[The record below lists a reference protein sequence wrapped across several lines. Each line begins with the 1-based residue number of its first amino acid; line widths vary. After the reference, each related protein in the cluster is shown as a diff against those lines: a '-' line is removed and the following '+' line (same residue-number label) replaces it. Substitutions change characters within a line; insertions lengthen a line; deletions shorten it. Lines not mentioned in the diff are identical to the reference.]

1 MRALVLFITFLG
13 LFAHPLT
20 AEVKLPQLFSN
31 NMVLQRDREIVVW
44 GWANPKEK
52 VSVQFKGQTVKAVA
66 SPSGDWKVAL
76 RASSYGGPFVL
87 KVKGERNL
95 IELENVMVGDV
106 WLCSGQ
112 SNMEWPVESTANAS
126 QEIGAA
132 NHPGIRL
139 FTVEKSMDNAERKD
153 VEGSWSICSPETI
166 PSFSA
171 VGYFF
176 GREIH
181 TNMGIPIGLVD
192 ASWGGTVIETWTG
205 IEMMQTLPQYQDAIN
220 ECASSDFHNILAEN
234 EKKRSAFTSALKDDP
249 GVAQKWQNDPAPFN
263 QIMKVPGNWDNT
275 ALQNM
280 DGSVWFRFEFE
291 LSGVDGKP
299 GRLSLGA
306 IDDQDI
312 TWING
317 VEVGRTNSYSERR
330 VYDVLAGVLK
340 EGKNTIVVNVV
351 DYTGGGGLY
360 SESDLLFV
368 EVGGAKHSLAGDWQY
383 AISVDSRQFG
393 AKEIGPNAYPSLL
406 FNAMIAP
413 LTKFPIKGTIWY
425 QGESNVGNPQLYQTL
440 FPNLI
445 KNWRSRWGYAFPF
458 YWVNLANYMAP
469 DKTPAES
476 GWAELREAQSMT
488 LALPKTGQALAI
500 DIGDANDIHP
510 RNKQDV
516 GRRLALL
523 ALRNDYGKSVVCSGP
538 VFDSAKTMDGKVIV
552 SFKEVGSGLMTKDKY
567 GYVKGFAIA
576 GEDGQFVWAQA
587 FIEGEQVFVFSPLVK
602 TPRYVRY
609 AWGNNP
615 DDANLYNREGLPTT
629 PFQTDLLSK

>member
-1 MRALVLFITFLG
+1 MRSLFLFLAFLG
-13 LFAHPLT
+13 FFAVRLT
-20 AEVKLPQLFSN
+20 AEVKLSHLFSN

-52 VSVQFKGQTVKAVA
+52 VFVQFKGQTVKAVA
-66 SPSGDWKVAL
+66 SQSGDWKVVL
-76 RASSYGGPFVL
+76 KASAFGGPFVL
-87 KVKGERNL
+87 NVKGEKNQ

-132 NHPGIRL
+132 KHPGIRL
-139 FTVEKSMDNAERKD
+139 FTVEKGMDNVERKD
-153 VEGSWSICSPETI
+153 VEGSWTVCSSESI

-176 GREIH
+176 GRAIH
-181 TNMGIPIGLVD
+181 LNTGIPIGLVD
-192 ASWGGTVIETWTG
+192 ASWGGTVVETWTG
-205 IEMMQTLPQYQDAIN
+205 VEMMETLPQYQDAIN
-220 ECASSDFHNILAEN
+220 ECVSSDFHNILAEN
-234 EKKRSAFTSALKDDP
+234 EKKRSAFSSALKDDP
-249 GVAQKWQNDPAPFN
+249 GVAQKWQNDSAPYN

-299 GRLSLGA
+299 ARLSLGA

-330 VYDVLAGVLK
+330 VYEVPPGILK
-340 EGKNTIVVNVV
+340 GGKNTIVVNVV

-360 SESDLLFV
+360 SESDLLFL
-368 EVGGAKHSLAGDWQY
+368 EAGGVKYSLAGDWQY

-413 LTKFPIKGTIWY
+413 LTKFPINGTIWY
-425 QGESNVGNPQLYQTL
+425 QGESNAGNPQLYQTL

-445 KNWRSRWGYAFPF
+445 NNWRSRWGYLFPF

-469 DKTPAES
+469 DKIPTES
-476 GWAELREAQSMT
+476 WWAELREAQCMT

-510 RNKQDV
+510 RNKQEV
-516 GRRLALL
+516 GRRLALQ

-538 VFDSAKTMDGKVIV
+538 IFDSAKAIDGKVVV
-552 SFKEVGSGLMTKDKY
+552 SFKDSGSGLETKDKY

-576 GEDGQFVWAQA
+576 GEDGQYVWAQA
-587 FIEGEQVFVFSPLVK
+587 FIEGGQVFVYSPQVK
-602 TPRYVRY
+602 APRYVRY

-615 DDANLYNREGLPTT
+615 DDANLYNREGLPAT

>member
-1 MRALVLFITFLG
+1 MRALVFFITILG

-20 AEVKLPQLFSN
+20 AEVKLPKLFSN

-66 SPSGDWKVAL
+66 SPSGEWKVVL
-76 RASSYGGPFVL
+76 KASAHGGPFVL

-139 FTVEKSMDNAERKD
+139 FTVEKSMDNVERKD

-166 PSFSA
+166 PAFSA
-171 VGYFF
+171 VGFFF

-181 TNMGIPIGLVD
+181 TTMGIPIGLVD
-192 ASWGGTVIETWTG
+192 ASWGGTVVETWTG
-205 IEMMQTLPQYQDAIN
+205 VEMMRTLPQYQEAIA

-249 GVAQKWQNDPAPFN
+249 GVAQKWQNDSAPFN

-275 ALQNM
+275 ALRNM
-280 DGSVWFRFEFE
+280 DGSVWFRYDFE

-299 GRLSLGA
+299 ARLSLGA

-317 VEVGRTNSYSERR
+317 VEVGRTNSYSEHR
-330 VYDVLAGVLK
+330 VYDVPAGVLK

-360 SESDLLFV
+360 SESDLLFL
-368 EVGGAKHSLAGDWQY
+368 EAGGVKHSLAGDWQY

-425 QGESNVGNPQLYQTL
+425 QGESNAGNPKLYQTL
-440 FPNLI
+440 FPSLI
-445 KNWRSRWGYAFPF
+445 NNWRARWGYVFPF

-469 DKTPAES
+469 DKMPDES
-476 GWAELREAQSMT
+476 EWAELREAQSMT
-488 LALPKTGQALAI
+488 LALPKTGQAMAI

-538 VFDSAKTMDGKVIV
+538 VLDSAKSMNGKVVV
-552 SFKEVGSGLMTKDKY
+552 SFKEVGSGLETKDKY

-576 GEDGQFVWAQA
+576 GGDGQFVWAQA
-587 FIEGEQVFVFSPLVK
+587 FIEGGQVVVYCPQVK
-602 TPRYVRY
+602 APRYVRY

-615 DDANLYNREGLPTT
+615 NDANLYNREGLPAT